1 MIRIG
6 VIGAGHWGPNYV
18 RNFRELDAA
27 QMVAV
32 ADPRA
37 DARATL
43 QQRFPDLKL
52 YEDYRELLAEGE
64 IDGVVVATPASTHHE
79 IGMACLQAGKHV
91 LIELEAW
98 AARTARWRSYLTAH
112 LWRAASVRP
121 PAANSAAAAL
131 ELAQYPLADGQIF
144 MVGHIFR
151 FHPGINRVRELM
163 YEGTLGTTRYLHCVR
178 TNLGPV
184 RKDVSV
190 IWDLA
195 PHDVSIA
202 LHLFNGMP
210 ARVSATMGYY
220 LQNSPGDVAFITL
233 TFPGGELVN
242 IHVSWVD
249 PQKRRE
255 VDVIGTNA
263 LVRFDDMNVGETV
276 RIVQRAL
283 LEVPSYSTF
292 GEFQLVTHAGESVIP
307 FIPPKE
313 PLKEQC
319 QEFLKS
325 IQTRQQPLSDVRDG
339 YRICAILEAAEASAK
354 QDGAPVNIEAEV

>member
-91 LIELEAW
+91 LIEKPL
-98 AARTARWRSYLTAH
+98 
-112 LWRAASVRP
+112 
-121 PAANSAAAAL
+121 ANSAAAAL

-233 TFPGGELVN
+233 TFPGDELVN

>member
-1 MIRIG
+1 MIRVG
-6 VIGAGHWGPNYV
+6 VIGAGHWGPNYI
-18 RNFRELDAA
+18 RNFREIDAT
-27 QMVAV
+27 QTVAA

-37 DARATL
+37 EARASL
-43 QQRFPDLKL
+43 AKRFPDLQV
-52 YEDYRELLAEGE
+52 YADYQDLLADPE
-64 IDGVVVATPASTHHE
+64 IDAVVVATPATAHHE
-79 IGMACLQAGKHV
+79 IGLACLLAGKHV
-91 LIELEAW
+91 LIEKPLAD
-98 AARTARWRSYLTAH
+98 
-112 LWRAASVRP
+112 
-121 PAANSAAAAL
+121 SAAAAL
-131 ELAQYPLADGQIF
+131 ELAQHPLADGQIF

-151 FHPGINRVRELM
+151 FHPGINKVRELM
-163 YEGTLGTTRYLHCVR
+163 YEGALGTARYIHCVR

-184 RKDVSV
+184 RQDVSV

-202 LHLFNGMP
+202 LHLFNSMP
-210 ARVSATMGYY
+210 VRVSATMGYY
-220 LQNSPGDVAFITL
+220 LQNSQGDVAFLTL

-263 LVRFDDMNVGETV
+263 LVHFDDMNVGETV
-276 RIVQRAL
+276 RVVQRSL
-283 LEVPSYSTF
+283 REVPSYATF

-307 FIPPKE
+307 YIAPKE

-319 QEFLKS
+319 LEFLKS
-325 IQTRQQPLSDVRDG
+325 IMTKQQPLSDVRDG

-354 QDGAPVNIEAEV
+354 QGGAPVDIAAEV

>member
-18 RNFRELDAA
+18 RNFREIDGASAVAA
-27 QMVAV
+27 
-32 ADPRA
+32 ADPRPEA
-37 DARATL
+37 LAGLAT
-43 QQRFPDLKL
+43 RFPDLQL
-52 YEDYRELLAEGE
+52 FADYRELLADDE
-64 IDGVVVATPASTHHE
+64 IDAVVVATPAASHHE
-79 IGMACLQAGKHV
+79 IGLACLQAGKHM
-91 LIELEAW
+91 LIEKPL
-98 AARTARWRSYLTAH
+98 
-112 LWRAASVRP
+112 
-121 PAANSAAAAL
+121 ANSAAAAL
-131 ELAQYPLADGQIF
+131 ELAQHPLADGQIF

-151 FHPGINRVRELM
+151 FHPGINKIRELM
-163 YEGTLGTTRYLHCVR
+163 YEGTLGTTRYIHCVR

-184 RKDVSV
+184 RKDVSA

-202 LHLFNGMP
+202 LHLFNSMP
-210 ARVSATMGYY
+210 VRVSATMGYY
-220 LQNSPGDVAFITL
+220 LLDSPGDVAFITL

-255 VDVIGTNA
+255 VNVIGTNA

-276 RIVQRAL
+276 RIVERSL
-283 LEVPSYSTF
+283 REVPSYATF
-292 GEFQLVTHAGESVIP
+292 GEFQLVTHAGESIIP
-307 FIPPKE
+307 YIAPKE

-319 QEFLKS
+319 LEFLKS
-325 IQTRQQPLSDVRDG
+325 IRSKQQPLSDVRDG

-354 QDGAPVNIEAEV
+354 QDGAPIDIEAEV

>member
-43 QQRFPDLKL
+43 QQRFADLKL

-91 LIELEAW
+91 LIEKPL
-98 AARTARWRSYLTAH
+98 
-112 LWRAASVRP
+112 
-121 PAANSAAAAL
+121 ANSAAAAL

-319 QEFLKS
+319 MEFLKS

-339 YRICAILEAAEASAK
+339 YRICAILEAAEASAR

>member
-43 QQRFPDLKL
+43 QQRFPDLEL

-91 LIELEAW
+91 LIEKPL
-98 AARTARWRSYLTAH
+98 
-112 LWRAASVRP
+112 
-121 PAANSAAAAL
+121 ANSAAAAL

-339 YRICAILEAAEASAK
+339 YRICAILEAAAASAK
-354 QDGAPVNIEAEV
+354 QHGAPVNIEAEV

>member
-18 RNFRELDAA
+18 RNFRELDGAH
-27 QMVAV
+27 MVA
-32 ADPRA
+32 AAEPRA
-37 DARATL
+37 EARAGL
-43 QQRFPDLKL
+43 QKRFPELTL
-52 YEDYRELLAEGE
+52 YEDYRAMIAEP
-64 IDGVVVATPASTHHE
+64 DLDAVVVATPASSHHE
-79 IGMACLQAGKHV
+79 IGLACLQAGKHV
-91 LIELEAW
+91 LIEKPL
-98 AARTARWRSYLTAH
+98 
-112 LWRAASVRP
+112 
-121 PAANSAAAAL
+121 ANSAAAAL
-131 ELAQYPLADGQIF
+131 ELAQYPLAEGQIF

-151 FHPGINRVRELM
+151 FHPGINKLRELM
-163 YEGTLGTTRYLHCVR
+163 YEGTLGTVRYVHCVR

-210 ARVSATMGYY
+210 VRASATMGYY
-220 LQNSPGDVAFITL
+220 LQNSPGDVAFVTL

-249 PQKRRE
+249 PHKRRE
-255 VDVIGTNA
+255 VDAIGTNA
-263 LVRFDDMNVGETV
+263 LVRFDDMNVGEPV
-276 RIVQRAL
+276 RIIQRSL
-283 LEVPSYSTF
+283 REVPSYATF

-307 FIPPKE
+307 YIPPKE

-319 QEFLKS
+319 QEFLRS
-325 IQTRQQPLSDVRDG
+325 IESRQQPLSDVRDG
-339 YRICAILEAAEASAK
+339 YRICAILEAAAASA
-354 QDGAPVNIEAEV
+354 QQNGVPVDIVAEV

>member
-91 LIELEAW
+91 LIEKPLA
-98 AARTARWRSYLTAH
+98 T
-112 LWRAASVRP
+112 
-121 PAANSAAAAL
+121 SAAAAL